1 VRAQVDYPRSWYAA
15 SCAIPP
21 ARPKIAGSHACDV
34 CLIGGGLAGLTTAL
48 ELARAGK
55 DVVLLEANRIG
66 WGASGRNGGFVS
78 PGFAESLTQIVTRVG
93 LAEAQALFKLSVG
106 GAEYVRARIAE
117 LDPAICMG
125 DGWIVATRYPDP
137 LRQRRLV
144 DLLAR
149 DFGQQVELLDV
160 EQTRKL
166 LKSKRYYESRIDRK
180 AFHIHPLR
188 YCFALARAAQSQGAR
203 LFESSRVVNVERSGS
218 GYLVATPEGRVAA
231 GRLVFCHNHPGLSR
245 TMARAML
252 PVATYVAVTEPLG
265 QRAKDAI
272 ATTAAVADTRRA
284 GNYYRLVDDN
294 RLLWGGKI
302 TTLLAEPSRLAELM
316 KQDMLSVYPQL
327 GDPKMEFAWN
337 GLMGYALHKMPL
349 IGETEPGVWV
359 ASGFGG
365 HGLNTT
371 AMAGLLIARAITG
384 GDDEWRRFQA
394 FGAPWVGGWL
404 GRVGVQISYWNMQL
418 KDRLEE
424 RRAASIP

>member
-1 VRAQVDYPRSWYAA
+1 
-15 SCAIPP
+15 
-21 ARPKIAGSHACDV
+21 
-34 CLIGGGLAGLTTAL
+34 L
-48 ELARAGK
+48 ELARSGK
-55 DVVLLEANRIG
+55 DVILLEANRIG

-78 PGFAESLTQIVTRVG
+78 SGFAESLTQVVRRVG
-93 LAEAQALFKLSVG
+93 LAEAQALFRLSVE
-106 GAEYVRARIAE
+106 GAEYVRARVAE
-117 LDPAICMG
+117 LGPAIRTG

-137 LRQRRLV
+137 SRQRRLV
-144 DLLAR
+144 EMLAR

-166 LKSKRYYESRIDRK
+166 LKSRRYYESRIDRK

-188 YCFALARAAQSQGAR
+188 YCFALARHAESQGAR
-203 LFESSRVVNVERSGS
+203 LFEGSRVVSVEQSGS
-218 GYLVATPEGRVAA
+218 GHLVATPEGTIAA
-231 GRLVFCHNHPGLSR
+231 GQVVFCHNHPGLSR

-252 PVATYVAVTEPLG
+252 PVATYVAVTESLG
-265 QRAKDAI
+265 ERASDAI

-284 GNYYRLVDDN
+284 GNYYRLIDDN

-302 TTLLAEPSRLAELM
+302 TTRVTEPNRLAEMM
-316 KQDMLSVYPQL
+316 KHDMLSIYPQL

-349 IGETEPGVWV
+349 IGKTGAGLWM

-371 AMAGLLIARAITG
+371 AMAGLLIARAVTG
-384 GDDEWRRFQA
+384 GDDEWRRFSA

-404 GRVGVQISYWNMQL
+404 GRAGVQISYWNMQL
-418 KDRLEE
+418 KDRLDE
-424 RRAASIP
+424 RRAAPIP

>member
-21 ARPKIAGSHACDV
+21 ARPKIAGAHTCDV

-48 ELARAGK
+48 ELALSGK
-55 DVVLLEANRIG
+55 DVILLEANRIG

-78 PGFAESLTQIVTRVG
+78 PGFAESLTQIVRRVG
-93 LAEAQALFKLSVG
+93 LGEAQALFRLSVE

-117 LDPAICMG
+117 LDPAIRTG
-125 DGWIVATRYPDP
+125 DGWIVVTRYPDP
-137 LRQRRLV
+137 VRQRQLV
-144 DLLAR
+144 EMLAR
-149 DFGQQVELLDV
+149 DFGQQVELLDA

-166 LKSKRYYESRIDRK
+166 LKSKRYYESRLDPK

-203 LFESSRVVNVERSGS
+203 LYEGSRVVSVERSGS
-218 GYLVATPEGRVAA
+218 AHLVATPEAKVTA
-231 GRLVFCHNHPGLSR
+231 GQVVFCHNHPGLSR
-245 TMARAML
+245 IMARAML
-252 PVATYVAVTEPLG
+252 PVATYIAVTEPLG
-265 QRAKDAI
+265 ERASEAVS
-272 ATTAAVADTRRA
+272 TTAAVADTRRA
-284 GNYYRLVDDN
+284 GNYYRLIDDD

-302 TTLLAEPSRLAELM
+302 TTRLAEPSRLAEMM
-316 KQDMLSVYPQL
+316 KQDMLRIYPQL

-349 IGETEPGVWV
+349 IGETEQGVWM

-384 GDDEWRRFQA
+384 GDDEWRRFSA

-404 GRVGVQISYWNMQL
+404 GRAGVQISYWNMQL
-418 KDRLEE
+418 KDRLDE
-424 RRAASIP
+424 RRAVPTP